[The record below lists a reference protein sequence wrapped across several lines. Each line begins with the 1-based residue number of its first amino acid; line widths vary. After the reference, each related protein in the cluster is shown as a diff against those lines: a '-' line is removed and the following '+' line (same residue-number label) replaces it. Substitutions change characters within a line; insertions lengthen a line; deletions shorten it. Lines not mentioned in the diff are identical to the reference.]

1 MGRQSMDSPLIS
13 GQHSFSEGLN
23 DGWAGREATFLTSTE
38 YMRGWYKGQVGLLQ
52 SQARE
57 QQIILASASTHRT

>member
-23 DGWAGREATFLTSTE
+23 DGWAGREAAFLTSAE